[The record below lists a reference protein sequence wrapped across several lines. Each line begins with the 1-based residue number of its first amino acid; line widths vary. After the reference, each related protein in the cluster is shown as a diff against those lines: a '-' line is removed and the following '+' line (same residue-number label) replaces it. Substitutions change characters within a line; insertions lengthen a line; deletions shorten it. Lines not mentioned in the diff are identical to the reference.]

1 MGESMLLKLKSLIVV
16 LSLMLSGLH
25 ASASQLEITFG
36 DSSFWVTL
44 PLGEEFTDE
53 DVRATSPV
61 DGDVTA
67 QVSRSGTVNNRK
79 AGTYKLTYSVT
90 DSTGANVAVVRTVR
104 VVGFQKLEFDPKDVA
119 EGGMIPLWQKTK
131 GGALPWD
138 DNYYSKALNGT
149 RDEGFDPTYIQQYYP
164 DSAGTAT
171 AFNTG
176 TKTYVGAIGVD
187 IYERSVIDESLVM
200 IAIANGMSGGV
211 VSSVPWSHATPAAG
225 IAAVSGRN
233 KDTQEDLIQ
242 FYLNSDKATPR
253 FGFTDGNG
261 NGKWDWNDADGD
273 GLFDDHDT
281 LTEELHDEHGN
292 AVDPSDNIFD
302 QVMINKPTLVMGGGH
317 PESGSTSYMDVAEVA
332 ALQADSDGDGIGDL
346 GYKYLEPQRGVDAS
360 DALLSAISDLDP
372 DYGDRLFAAYSGGLN
387 SGNQN
392 LAWRTAD
399 SDYDALGLS
408 GYPANN
414 LDYQKQVANN
424 TLTAGSE
431 AGIAIRNENAT
442 IVEMTEASLEFLG
455 NDDQGFFLLVEVGD
469 LDWSAHANNMDLL
482 LGTALD
488 LHDVVNAANAWISQN
503 SSFDETLLI
512 VTADHDHYLTLL
524 PNFPQKLVES
534 LLSDGGTSLTHPH
547 GVGYDQP
554 SNNTPV
560 DSENFGHFWGP
571 LKLDGTGSGWTTH
584 SSRPVPMYY
593 RGPQSVTQHIL
604 FLQGQGYTAYGKQV
618 VGTTSVTDPS
628 GTYGFI
634 DQVQIQQVTKTW
646 LTSDI
651 SGKKNAILVIG
662 DGMGWEMVR
671 AGAIHKTIL
680 EDLKATHGIDLSNGI
695 ENADLTNK
703 EAALAAYADKTLDDY
718 YTAGRGTGLSFMNLP
733 GFCLVTDAN
742 TVIAGNKGNSMR
754 DGSIYKHNTGE
765 GPERT
770 SQEASLHPVV
780 RQMVS
785 LGDNW
790 YDDPNKGIFH
800 STSDTDWIFQ
810 KDLGHLYHYPNTHW
824 YFTSKEGLG
833 WLYIHDEHVSA
844 REITDSKA
852 IQGFLYSAALQTW
865 IYVSVADHGDGSTE
879 TLYQNT
885 LSKEWKI
892 LK

>member
-1 MGESMLLKLKSLIVV
+1 MKNSFQKPVTIIVLLLSCLHMQSSELKIS
-16 LSLMLSGLH
+16 
-25 ASASQLEITFG
+25 FG
-36 DSSFWVTL
+36 NGSSWVTL
-44 PLGEEFTDE
+44 PIGEEYQE
-53 DVRATSPV
+53 DVTAISPV

-67 QVSRSGTVNNRK
+67 QVSRTGTFNNRK

-90 DSTGANVAVVRTVR
+90 DSTGASVEAVRTVR
-104 VVGFQKLEFDPKDVA
+104 VVGFQTLEFDTRDVA

-131 GGALPWD
+131 GGSLPWD
-138 DNYYSKALNGT
+138 ENYYNKALNGT
-149 RDEGFDPTYIQQYYP
+149 RDPGFDPTYIQQYYP

-187 IYERSVIDESLVM
+187 IYERSVISESLVM
-200 IAIANGMSGGV
+200 IAIANNMSGGV

-225 IAAVSGRN
+225 IASVSGRN

-253 FGFTDGNG
+253 FDYADVNG

-273 GLFDDHDT
+273 GQFDDYDT
-281 LTEELHDEHGN
+281 LTEPLLDEHGN
-292 AVDPSDNIFD
+292 QVDPTDNIFD

-332 ALQADSDGDGIGDL
+332 ALQADSDGDGVGDL

-360 DALLSAISDLDP
+360 EALFAAIANLDP
-372 DYGDRLFAAYSGGLN
+372 DNGDRLFAAYSGGLN

-399 SDYDALGLS
+399 SDYDALGLN

-414 LDYQKQVANN
+414 LDYQTQVANN
-424 TLTAGSE
+424 TLTAASE
-431 AGIAIRNENAT
+431 AGVAIRKENAT
-442 IVEMTEASLEFLG
+442 IVEMTEASLQFLG
-455 NDDQGFFLLVEVGD
+455 KDDQGFFLLVEVGD

-488 LHDVVNAANAWISQN
+488 MHDVVIAADQWITTN
-503 SSFDETLLI
+503 SSYEETLLI

-534 LLSDGGTSLTHPH
+534 LLTDGGTSLTHPH
-547 GVGYDQP
+547 GAGYDQQ

-560 DSENFGHFWGP
+560 DSEDFGHFWGP
-571 LKLDGTGSGWTTH
+571 IKLDGTGSGWTTH

-593 RGPQSVTQHIL
+593 RGPQSATNQIL
-604 FLQGQGYTAYGKQV
+604 SLQGKGYTAYGKQV
-618 VGTTSVTDPS
+618 AGTSSVTDAS

-634 DQVQIQQVTKTW
+634 DQVQIQEVTKSW
-646 LTSDI
+646 LTAGD
-651 SGKKNAILVIG
+651 SGKKNAILIIG

-680 EDLKATHGIDLSNGI
+680 EDLKTSHGIDLSNGI

-703 EAALAAYADKTLDDY
+703 DAALAAYAKKTLADY
-718 YTAGRGTGLSFMNLP
+718 YTAGRGTGLSYMNLP

-742 TVIAGNKGNSMR
+742 TVIAGNKSNSMR
-754 DGSIYKHNTGE
+754 EGSTYKHNTGQ
-765 GPERT
+765 GPLRT
-770 SQEASLHPVV
+770 TDIVSLHPTV
-780 RQMVS
+780 RGMVAIQK
-785 LGDNW
+785 NW
-790 YDDPNKGIFH
+790 FEDANKGTFH
-800 STSDTDWIFQ
+800 STPETDWVYH
-810 KDLGHLYHYPNTHW
+810 KDLGHLYHHPNTNW
-824 YFTSKEGLG
+824 YFSSKQGLE
-833 WLYIHDEHVSA
+833 WLYIHNDHVMTK
-844 REITDSKA
+844 EISNSRA
-852 IQGFLYSAALQTW
+852 INGFLYSTGLQAW
-865 IYVSVADHGDGSTE
+865 IYVSVADHGDGSTA

-885 LSKEWKI
+885 TTKDWKV